1 MMQGFLL
8 PLWSWLL
15 SINRDFNSLSLKLL
29 FLVYGVTLIPKILVF
44 LMVEWVKNSLLYSS
58 PHMGVV
64 MNFLF
69 VSNNSDIIFPHT
81 EQIIMPES

>member
-1 MMQGFLL
+1 
-8 PLWSWLL
+8 
-15 SINRDFNSLSLKLL
+15 
-29 FLVYGVTLIPKILVF
+29 
-44 LMVEWVKNSLLYSS
+44 
-58 PHMGVV
+58 MGVV